1 MRTILLA
8 LAGLALP
15 ALAGAQN
22 RFPPDSLRN
31 VQVLPRTMTPRQV
44 ITTMRMMTS
53 ALGVRCTYCHV
64 GEESQPLEAYD
75 FASDDKR
82 TKRTARLMLQ
92 MVQDINQRTLPQ
104 IPERPTPQREVSC
117 MTCHRGIARPVPLGD
132 LIAEAFTAGGLDSAR
147 RTYAALRQ
155 RYFGR
160 ATYDFS
166 EPSLVGTSLELRAAN
181 RLDEAVAVLQV
192 NEEQFQS
199 ANTASNMGETLMMKR
214 DTAGAIRAWR
224 TALQRDSTNFT
235 ARSRLR
241 ALGL

>member
-31 VQVLPRTMTPRQV
+31 VQVLPRTTTPRQLV
-44 ITTMRMMTS
+44 TTMRLITS

-92 MVQDINQRTLPQ
+92 MVNDINQHALTQ
-104 IPERPTPQREVSC
+104 IPERPAPNREVSC
-117 MTCHRGIARPVPLGD
+117 MTCHRGVARPVPLGT

-147 RTYAALRQ
+147 RAYAGLRE

-160 ATYDFS
+160 AAYDFG

-181 RLDEAVAVLQV
+181 RLDEALAVLQV
-192 NEEQFQS
+192 NDEQFQS
-199 ANTASNMGETLMMKR
+199 SNTASNIGETLIMKL
-214 DTAGAIRAWR
+214 DTAAAIRAFR
-224 TALQRDSTNFT
+224 TALQRDSTNAT
-235 ARSRLR
+235 ARARLQR
-241 ALGL
+241 LGG